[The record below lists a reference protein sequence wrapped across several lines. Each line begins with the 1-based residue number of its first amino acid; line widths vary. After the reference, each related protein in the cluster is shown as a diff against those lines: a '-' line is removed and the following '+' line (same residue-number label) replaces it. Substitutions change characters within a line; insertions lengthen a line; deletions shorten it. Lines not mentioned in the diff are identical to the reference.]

1 MGTKMESTKVNAQVI
16 DVINQVQ
23 LATMSPQVVLTSG
36 AGKAYQSVAQSTAIA
51 VQDATDALRNVSTI
65 ATTAVGVAMAQYLA
79 TGDDKY
85 VTALN
90 QAQALMQGA
99 TDDFARIGSA
109 AGLVL
114 KNFPAG

>member
-1 MGTKMESTKVNAQVI
+1 MSSSLVNAQVV

-51 VQDATDALRNVSTI
+51 VQDAADALRNISTI
-65 ATTAVGVAMAQYLA
+65 ATTAAGVAMAQLLA

-85 VTALN
+85 AKVLDK
-90 QAQALMQGA
+90 AQGMMQSA
-99 TDDFARIGSA
+99 TDDFSKIGTTA
-109 AGLVL
+109 ATVL
-114 KNFPAG
+114 KEFPAG